1 MPESTW
7 CLFLWVALI
16 LGVAKGVLDE
26 LRRR

>member
-7 CLFLWVALI
+7 RLFLWVTLI

-26 LRRR
+26 LRRQ